1 VTTRS
6 TPTSRRRV
14 SGVVSATARE
24 GGSRRTATTPSVQ
37 VAKSPKMRD
46 LLQTTKVE
54 TRVVGPI
61 ERMLLAEGEDQSQ
74 DERRQDVLHV
84 SELARPEFCPRAA
97 YLRITGATPPEASAK
112 LRLQAI
118 FEEGHDVHAKWQ
130 RWARR
135 LGRLYGQWQCAVCES
150 RWMATSPSSCPT
162 CSAPG
167 WKLLYKEVPVDRED
181 DYFIIGHGDGQLDG
195 PDGEWIEIKTVGIGT
210 VRMEAPKL
218 LMKYTRKGI
227 TLGDIDSYLEWLT
240 GQYREEFLSN
250 GKLRAQTDDIPKS
263 IISGWV
269 DFDGLWKDIRHPFPA
284 HLRQGHTY
292 GGLMGVEE
300 VVFIYEYKPTQAHKE
315 FVVKV
320 SPRIYEPIIE
330 TALDVKWAVE
340 KGRAPRCPHGGCKQC
355 KTSVQTKEQQGD
367 KRPEG
372 DTNTTRPATS
382 RRRIVRTP
390 QDSRPDVGSRQGDD
404 PSQGRDR
411 EDGDRVRP
419 TARRRVTRT
428 PTRPD
433 GAGRQPANGRVH
445 ELHGL
450 GRLLR
455 DATGVR

>member
-6 TPTSRRRV
+6 RQTSRRKV

-37 VAKSPKMRD
+37 VAKSPRMTDFMR
-46 LLQTTKVE
+46 TTRVE

-61 ERMLLAEGEDQSQ
+61 ERMLLAEGEEQSQ

-97 YLRITGATPPEASAK
+97 YLRITGAAPPEESAK
-112 LRLQAI
+112 MRLQAI

-135 LGRLYGQWQCAVCES
+135 LGRLYGQWLCAVCES
-150 RWMATSPSSCPT
+150 RWMATSPDVCPK
-162 CSAPG
+162 CDAPG
-167 WKLLYKEVPVDRED
+167 WKLHYKEVPVDRSED
-181 DYFIIGHGDGQLDG
+181 CFIVGHGDGQLDG
-195 PDGEWIEIKTVGIGT
+195 PDGEWIEAKTIGIGT

-218 LMKYTRKGI
+218 LMKYSRKGL
-227 TLGDIDSYLEWLT
+227 TLGDLDSYLEWLT
-240 GQYREEFLSN
+240 NQHRQEYLSD
-250 GKLRAQTDDIPKS
+250 GRMPAMTDDIPKS
-263 IISGWV
+263 LISSWV
-269 DFDGLWKDIRHPFPA
+269 DFEGLWKDLRHPFPA

-292 GGLMGVEE
+292 GGLAGVEE
-300 VVFIYEYKPTQAHKE
+300 VVFIYEYKPTQAYKE

-320 SPRIYEPIIE
+320 SPRIYQPILDM
-330 TALDVKWAVE
+330 ALDVKWAVE

-355 KTSVQTKEQQGD
+355 RTTSEQSKEQRASTTGNED
-367 KRPEG
+367 TARPSQ
-372 DTNTTRPATS
+372 A
-382 RRRIVRTP
+382 RRVTRTP
-390 QDSRPDVGSRQGDD
+390 KDRRPDVGSSQGDA
-404 PSQGRDR
+404 SGQGRDR
-411 EDGDRVRP
+411 ADGDRVRP
-419 TARRRVTRT
+419 ETRRRITRT

-433 GAGRQPANGRVH
+433 GVGRQPANGCVH